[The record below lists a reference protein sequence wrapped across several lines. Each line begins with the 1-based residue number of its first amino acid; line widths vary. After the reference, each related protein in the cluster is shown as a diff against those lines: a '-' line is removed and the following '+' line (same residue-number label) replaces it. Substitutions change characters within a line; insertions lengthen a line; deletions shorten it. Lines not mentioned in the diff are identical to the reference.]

1 MIAASTPFLALRYL
15 LTRRINLLSLFGVL
29 FAVWA
34 TLVVDAVFSGFVFE
48 IRNDVRRATP
58 DLLVTDLPPG
68 SDFEPIRAAI
78 AAAGGEDVVAIAPR
92 LRHQGLVQPLRS
104 PRFAGRAAM
113 ASELDFDSME
123 GGFAL
128 LLGVDP
134 ELEPAVVDLPAWL
147 ARGDATLAARGI
159 TAEASPVPHE
169 TDPERRRDWLLPDAV
184 EWQARE
190 RNRLPAPE
198 RAADHKSQW
207 PGVLLGWR
215 RYGYQRHVRLGDPM
229 ELLTAVQGQ
238 DGSIQPR
245 QTRLAFAGYYS
256 TGYKLVDATTVLL
269 PIERLRTLLGHDL
282 ADPDSVALV
291 TDVAVRWR
299 AGLPAA
305 AIAERQASIQAAVQS
320 ALLAALGTEAP
331 ACTTLDWEQQS
342 QVYLTAIAHEHRM
355 MQVVL
360 FVVMLVAVFVI
371 YATLRMMVVQKWK
384 DIGIVAAVG
393 GTPRQIGLVFLL
405 CGAVVG
411 SLGAALGVAAG
422 LLTAN
427 HLNQLNDW
435 LYANFQLELFPRA
448 LFDLPRIP
456 VHIDPDWVIQVG
468 VGALLLALLVAWL
481 PARAA
486 ARMNPVQAISY
497 E

>member
-1 MIAASTPFLALRYL
+1 MIAAWPSFLALRYL

-48 IRNDVRRATP
+48 IRSDVRRATP
-58 DLLVTDLPPG
+58 DLLVTDLPAG

-78 AAAGGEDVVAIAPR
+78 AAAAGDDVAAIAPR

-147 ARGDATLAARGI
+147 HRGDASLAARGV
-159 TAEASPVPHE
+159 TAETSPVLLEPAA
-169 TDPERRRDWLLPDAV
+169 ERRREWLLPDDV
-184 EWQARE
+184 EWRARE

-198 RAADHKSQW
+198 RVADHRSQW

-229 ELLTAVQGQ
+229 ELLTAVQGD
-238 DGSIQPR
+238 DGTIQPR
-245 QTRLAFAGYYS
+245 QARLAFAGYFS

-299 AGLPAA
+299 AGLSPAA
-305 AIAERQASIQAAVQS
+305 AAQRTAQIQAAVQ
-320 ALLAALGTEAP
+320 AALGASAAP
-331 ACTTLDWEQQS
+331 CTTLDWEQQS

-384 DIGIVAAVG
+384 DVGIAAAIGG
-393 GTPRQIGLVFLL
+393 SPQQIGQVFLL

-411 SLGAALGVAAG
+411 SLGALLGATAG
-422 LLTAN
+422 LVTAF
-427 HLNQLNDW
+427 HLNDLNDW
-435 LYANFQLELFPRA
+435 LYAQFQLELFPRA

-456 VHIDPDWVIQVG
+456 VHVDPDWVVLVA
-468 VGALLLALLVAWL
+468 VGALLLALLVSWL